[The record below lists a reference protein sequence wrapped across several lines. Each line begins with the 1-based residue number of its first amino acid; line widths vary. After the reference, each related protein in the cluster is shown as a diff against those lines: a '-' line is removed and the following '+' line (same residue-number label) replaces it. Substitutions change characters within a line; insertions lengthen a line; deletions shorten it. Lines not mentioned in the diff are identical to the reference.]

1 MKFAPLVAA
10 VIGVL
15 VATSAVAERKKLT
28 PASPQ
33 PASVKSG
40 LNVQYAYPPDVKNLA
55 DAQAALSAGAE
66 RGKPL
71 KGLDYRDT
79 KEGQH
84 ALTSKQEHYVAARIT
99 GYVKFDAPGNYEIEF
114 MTNDGLDA
122 KIGGVR
128 VGYTDERT
136 PCDTTRIV
144 DVAVPE
150 AGWYPVDILWFQ
162 RWKSSCLHMRWG
174 KEGQKRTWTPNSAF
188 GR

>member
-1 MKFAPLVAA
+1 MKLVTMIAA
-10 VIGVL
+10 ALAVL
-15 VATSAVAERKKLT
+15 LATGAMAERKTLT

-33 PASVKSG
+33 PAGLKPG
-40 LNVQYAYPPDVKNLA
+40 LNVKYAYPPDVKNLA
-55 DAQAALSAGAE
+55 DAQAALSSGAKQ
-66 RGKPL
+66 GKPL

-84 ALTSKQEHYVAARIT
+84 ALTSTQEHYVAARIT

-144 DVAVPE
+144 DVEVPV

-162 RWKSSCLHMRWG
+162 RWASSCLHMRWG
-174 KEGQKRTWTPNSAF
+174 KEGQKRSWTPDSAF
-188 GR
+188 AR